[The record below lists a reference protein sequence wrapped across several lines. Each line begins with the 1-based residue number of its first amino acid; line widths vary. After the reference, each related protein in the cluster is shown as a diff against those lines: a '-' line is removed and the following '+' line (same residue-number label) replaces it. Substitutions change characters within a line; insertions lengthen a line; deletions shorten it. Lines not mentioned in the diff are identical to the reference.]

1 MKWPCYANVLVA
13 KPIFLFENTVSV
25 LTISTFYEY
34 LYKRVLKRIYLEI
47 SMILAPKVIDF
58 GVQFT

>member
-34 LYKRVLKRIYLEI
+34 LYKRVLKRIYFENQ
-47 SMILAPKVIDF
+47 S
-58 GVQFT
+58 Q